1 MEITPAILRT
11 ADLFAGLSDTQ
22 LTALATV
29 GQVSLF
35 RRGDIIL
42 KEGEQ
47 STAVYVV
54 LKGQVEVV
62 SELSEN
68 TTSLIILGAG
78 QSFGEMSLLDA
89 GPRSATIRC
98 LSLEASLLTFSRDD
112 LLSHWDQESK
122 VGYRMIF
129 NIARDLAFKLRIRN
143 LTSALPKGGGEL

>member
-1 MEITPAILRT
+1 MEITPSILHT

-22 LTALATV
+22 LTALAAV
-29 GQVSLF
+29 GQVSVF
-35 RRGDIIL
+35 HRGDIIL

-62 SELSEN
+62 SELTEN

-98 LSLEASLLTFSRDD
+98 LSPEASLLTFTRDD
-112 LLSHWDQESK
+112 LLAFWDQESR
-122 VGYRMIF
+122 VGYRMLF

-143 LTSALPKGGGEL
+143 LTNALPRGGGDL

>member
-1 MEITPAILRT
+1 MEITPSILRT
-11 ADLFAGLSDTQ
+11 ADLFTGLSDEQ
-22 LTALATV
+22 LTALAAA
-29 GQVSLF
+29 GQVSVF
-35 RRGDIIL
+35 HRGDTIL

-62 SELSEN
+62 SELTEN

-78 QSFGEMSLLDA
+78 QSFGEMALLDA

-98 LSLEASLLTFSRDD
+98 LSPEASLLTFSRDD
-112 LLSHWDQESK
+112 LLVFWDQEGR
-122 VGYRMIF
+122 VGYRMLF

-143 LTSALPKGGGEL
+143 LTNALPKGGDL

>member
-1 MEITPAILRT
+1 MEITPSVLRI
-11 ADLFAGLSDTQ
+11 AELFTGLSEAQ
-22 LTALATV
+22 LTALAAV
-29 GQVSLF
+29 GQVSVF
-35 RRGDIIL
+35 HRGDIIL

-62 SELSEN
+62 SELTEN

-98 LSLEASLLTFSRDD
+98 LSPEATLLTFSRDD
-112 LLSHWDQESK
+112 LLAFWDKESR
-122 VGYRMIF
+122 VGYRMLF

-143 LTSALPKGGGEL
+143 LTSALPKGGGNL